1 MRRLPSIL
9 LQKLRGKKSLYLVM
23 TSDRGFSGAYNHNIT
38 QKVLEHI
45 EAGGKNAEIIAI
57 GQKGY
62 EFLVA
67 GTLI

>member
-1 MRRLPSIL
+1 MGGF
-9 LQKLRGKKSLYLVM
+9 QASLYKSSEVKISVPCKDERQRLW
-23 TSDRGFSGAYNHNIT
+23 GAYNHNIT